1 MVANATAFQAGG
13 ALPRIISSIQHVR
26 RNSRVS
32 TESGEMLFA
41 IKDCNRIVLLSI
53 TYCIGEGMSVKSVQ
67 FTVAAHIMAALGYF
81 HGKETSS
88 ATLADSVNADPTFV
102 RKSLSKLSKAGL
114 VVTKR
119 GKSGAS
125 VLARPPRQITL
136 LDIYRA
142 SAAPPAFA
150 IHSYPI
156 EKRCP
161 VSCHLKECMSELL
174 SQAQNSFERSLAKIT
189 LADLVGQI
197 RHKTH

>member
-1 MVANATAFQAGG
+1 
-13 ALPRIISSIQHVR
+13 
-26 RNSRVS
+26 
-32 TESGEMLFA
+32 
-41 IKDCNRIVLLSI
+41 
-53 TYCIGEGMSVKSVQ
+53 MSVKSVQ
-67 FTVAAHIMAALGYF
+67 FAVAAHIMAALGYF
-81 HGKETSS
+81 PGEEISS
-88 ATLADSVNADPTFV
+88 TILADSVNADPTFV

-125 VLARPPRQITL
+125 MLSRSPRQITL

-150 IHSYPI
+150 IHSYPV

-174 SQAQNSFERSLAKIT
+174 SQAQNSFERSLANIT
-189 LADLVGQI
+189 LAHLVGQI
-197 RHKTH
+197 RRRAH

>member
-1 MVANATAFQAGG
+1 
-13 ALPRIISSIQHVR
+13 
-26 RNSRVS
+26 
-32 TESGEMLFA
+32 
-41 IKDCNRIVLLSI
+41 
-53 TYCIGEGMSVKSVQ
+53 MSVKSVQ
-67 FTVAAHIMAALGYF
+67 FTVAAHIMASLGYF
-81 HGKETSS
+81 RGEEISS
-88 ATLADSVNADPTFV
+88 ATLADSVNADPSFV

-150 IHSYPI
+150 IHSYPVDR
-156 EKRCP
+156 RCP
-161 VSCHLKECMSELL
+161 VSCHLKECMSGVL
-174 SQAQNSFERSLAKIT
+174 SRAQYSFERSLAKIT

-197 RHKTH
+197 RQKTY

>member
-1 MVANATAFQAGG
+1 
-13 ALPRIISSIQHVR
+13 
-26 RNSRVS
+26 
-32 TESGEMLFA
+32 
-41 IKDCNRIVLLSI
+41 
-53 TYCIGEGMSVKSVQ
+53 MSVKSVQ
-67 FTVAAHIMAALGYF
+67 FTVAAHIMAGLGY
-81 HGKETSS
+81 HYGKEISS
-88 ATLADSVNADPTFV
+88 AVLAESVNADPTFV

-125 VLARPPRQITL
+125 ELARPPREITL

-156 EKRCP
+156 HKRCP
-161 VSCHLKECMSELL
+161 VSCHLKDCMSALL
-174 SQAQNSFERSLAKIT
+174 SQAQNSFEKSLAKTT

-197 RHKTH
+197 RQKTR

>member
-1 MVANATAFQAGG
+1 
-13 ALPRIISSIQHVR
+13 
-26 RNSRVS
+26 
-32 TESGEMLFA
+32 
-41 IKDCNRIVLLSI
+41 
-53 TYCIGEGMSVKSVQ
+53 MSVKSVQ
-67 FTVAAHIMAALGYF
+67 FTVAAHIMAALGYK
-81 HGKETSS
+81 HGEEISS
-88 ATLADSVNADPTFV
+88 ATLAESVNADPTFV

-125 VLARPPRQITL
+125 MLSRSPRQITL

-150 IHSYPI
+150 IHSYLV

-161 VSCHLKECMSELL
+161 VSCHLKECMSALL
-174 SQAQNSFERSLAKIT
+174 SQAQISFERSLAKIT

-197 RHKTH
+197 RRKAH

>member
-1 MVANATAFQAGG
+1 
-13 ALPRIISSIQHVR
+13 
-26 RNSRVS
+26 
-32 TESGEMLFA
+32 
-41 IKDCNRIVLLSI
+41 
-53 TYCIGEGMSVKSVQ
+53 
-67 FTVAAHIMAALGYF
+67 MAALGYRP
-81 HGKETSS
+81 GEEVSS
-88 ATLADSVNADPTFV
+88 AILADSVSADPSFV

-125 VLARPPRQITL
+125 ALARPPRQITL

-150 IHSYPI
+150 IHSYPV

-161 VSCHLKECMSELL
+161 VSRHLKECMSGLL
-174 SQAQNSFERSLAKIT
+174 SRAQNSFERSLAKTT

-197 RHKTH
+197 RQKGQ

>member
-1 MVANATAFQAGG
+1 
-13 ALPRIISSIQHVR
+13 
-26 RNSRVS
+26 
-32 TESGEMLFA
+32 
-41 IKDCNRIVLLSI
+41 
-53 TYCIGEGMSVKSVQ
+53 MSVKSVQ
-67 FTVAAHIMAALGYF
+67 FTVAAHIMSALGYK
-81 HGKETSS
+81 HGEEISS
-88 ATLADSVNADPTFV
+88 AILAESVNADPTFV

-150 IHSYPI
+150 IHAYPI

-189 LADLVGQI
+189 LAHLVGQI
-197 RHKTH
+197 REKTR